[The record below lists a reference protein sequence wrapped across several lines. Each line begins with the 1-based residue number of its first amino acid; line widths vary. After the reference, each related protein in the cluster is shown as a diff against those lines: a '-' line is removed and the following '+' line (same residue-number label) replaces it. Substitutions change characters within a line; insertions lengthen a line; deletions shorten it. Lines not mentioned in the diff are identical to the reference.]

1 MNKNTLRSTFHLTLF
16 ERQLVRS
23 YLLSDNGNLIK
34 EIARHY
40 DINIITSKDLDSLI
54 NDKIREFDMDSFT
67 TTTVFG
73 KYRENYAIKII
84 SSVFRF
90 SNKSLTTIQV
100 INLQR
105 ALGSS
110 RFKTVL
116 RFANYWCMSNSVII
130 KKFLRYIYYI
140 LVKFTNLNNHFQP
153 NLNLHKQDILFITSL
168 CPLRGED
175 IPIGVFLRKEK

>member
-90 SNKSLTTIQV
+90 SNKSLTTIQ
-100 INLQR
+100 N
-105 ALGSS
+105 S
-110 RFKTVL
+110 FKICKL
-116 RFANYWCMSNSVII
+116 
-130 KKFLRYIYYI
+130 
-140 LVKFTNLNNHFQP
+140 LVHVQFC
-153 NLNLHKQDILFITSL
+153 DY
-168 CPLRGED
+168 
-175 IPIGVFLRKEK
+175 